1 MKLPALL
8 LALLL
13 AAATVCADT
22 FRHLAAQEALAEGDV
37 ISLVSLSPG
46 TSGQWIEG
54 RAETADRGLVGL
66 AAGDLGPNSRTR
78 WRVHESAPGILA
90 FECLGFTDGPAWL
103 NGGTIRRD
111 VVLALNPAGVSGAH
125 WALYREGAGFTFK
138 CLGKAPG
145 TRWLIAGPERSVALA
160 EAPENAPSL
169 WQVCVWHKAA
179 RPQKPIVSAP
189 PTR

>member
-1 MKLPALL
+1 MRIPALVLASL
-8 LALLL
+8 LT
-13 AAATVCADT
+13 AAAVCADT
-22 FRHLAAQEALAEGDV
+22 FRHLAPQEALAEGDV
-37 ISLVSLSPG
+37 ISLVSLSLG
-46 TSGQWIEG
+46 TGGQRIEG

-103 NGGTIRRD
+103 NGGTIRGD

-145 TRWLIAGPERSVALA
+145 TRWLVAGPQRSVALA
-160 EAPENAPSL
+160 EAPENTPSL
-169 WQVCVWHKAA
+169 WQIHVWHKAP
-179 RPQKPIVSAP
+179 RPEKPPVSAP
-189 PTR
+189 PAR